1 MSSRPPHPA
10 PSPTASVAGPGH
22 AAVYGK
28 LVLVALIWG
37 GTFIAGRIVSLEVAP
52 ASAALWRY
60 VVASVAV
67 VVAHGVLEGRL
78 PRLTARQWLGV
89 SLLGATGV
97 AAYNLCFMIGLQ
109 TVPASRA
116 SLIVALN
123 PAMTFVGAILLFG
136 ERPTPMRIAGVALA
150 LCGVA
155 VVIGHGNPA
164 ALLSGGIST
173 GDAIV
178 FGCVLSWSSY
188 TLIGKRILVGL
199 SPLAATTYA
208 SLIGTVLLALVAAW
222 LPAPHER
229 RHRAARGVG
238 HRLARARLP
247 RRVRHRGRVRL
258 VLRRRARAGPGA
270 RRRCSSTW
278 CRSRR
283 CCWASR
289 CWTSAS
295 SGRCWPAG
303 SRSSPACGSSTAP
316 GRRRRCL
323 ANHRWKKPD
332 AADRRTVLD
341 PRHDARV
348 RAGAARAA
356 GGALG
361 PRASL
366 SARGTRGAGRARR
379 AGHGRTRRPGAAP
392 GWTTCRSPSRWR
404 RSPPATAPRR
414 RSSASRTRSSA
425 ARSTPSAAT
434 RRRSAT

>member
-37 GTFIAGRIVSLEVAP
+37 GTFIAGRIASLEVAP

-67 VVAHGVLEGRL
+67 VIAHGVLEGRL
-78 PRLTARQWLGV
+78 PRLSARQWLGV

-208 SLIGTVLLALVAAW
+208 SLIGTVLLAAVAAW
-222 LPAPHER
+222 LPAP
-229 RHRAARGVG
+229 
-238 HRLARARLP
+238 
-247 RRVRHRGRVRL
+247 
-258 VLRRRARAGPGA
+258 
-270 RRRCSSTW
+270 
-278 CRSRR
+278 
-283 CCWASR
+283 
-289 CWTSAS
+289 TSA
-295 SGRCWPAG
+295 GIAPPAV
-303 SRSSPACGSSTAP
+303 SATAW
-316 GRRRRCL
+316 L
-323 ANHRWKKPD
+323 ALLFLGVFGTAVAFVWFYD
-332 AADRRTVLD
+332 G
-341 PRHDARV
+341 V
-348 RAGAARAA
+348 R
-356 GGALG
+356 ALG
-361 PRASL
+361 PARASVFINL
-366 SARGTRGAGRARR
+366 VPVAAVLLGFALLDERLEWSMLAGGLAVV
-379 AGHGRTRRPGAAP
+379 AGVWLINRPGRPAP
-392 GWTTCRSPSRWR
+392 LPRQ
-404 RSPPATAPRR
+404 PPVEK
-414 RSSASRTRSSA
+414 
-425 ARSTPSAAT
+425 ARCC
-434 RRRSAT
+434 

>member
-1 MSSRPPHPA
+1 M
-10 PSPTASVAGPGH
+10 
-22 AAVYGK
+22 
-28 LVLVALIWG
+28 LVALIWG
-37 GTFIAGRIVSLEVAP
+37 GTFIAGRIASLEVAP

-155 VVIGHGNPA
+155 VVIGHGNPV

-173 GDAIV
+173 GDVIV

-208 SLIGTVLLALVAAW
+208 SLIGTVLLAVVARVAAR
-222 LPAPHER
+222 AHER
-229 RHRAARGVG
+229 RHRAARGRRPPPG
-238 HRLARARLP
+238 SPCSSSACSAPRSRSSGSTTACARWAR
-247 RRVRHRGRVRL
+247 RG
-258 VLRRRARAGPGA
+258 
-270 RRRCSSTW
+270 RRCSSTW

-283 CCWASR
+283 CC
-289 CWTSAS
+289 SAFALLDERLEWS
-295 SGRCWPAG
+295 MLAG
-303 SRSSPACGSSTAP
+303 GLAVVAGVWLINRP
-316 GRRRRCL
+316 GRPTPAPLQPPVEKARC
-323 ANHRWKKPD
+323 
-332 AADRRTVLD
+332 
-341 PRHDARV
+341 
-348 RAGAARAA
+348 
-356 GGALG
+356 
-361 PRASL
+361 
-366 SARGTRGAGRARR
+366 
-379 AGHGRTRRPGAAP
+379 
-392 GWTTCRSPSRWR
+392 C
-404 RSPPATAPRR
+404 
-414 RSSASRTRSSA
+414 
-425 ARSTPSAAT
+425 
-434 RRRSAT
+434 

>member
-10 PSPTASVAGPGH
+10 PSPTASAAGPGH

-37 GTFIAGRIVSLEVAP
+37 GTFIAGRIASLEVAP

-173 GDAIV
+173 GDVIV

-208 SLIGTVLLALVAAW
+208 SLIGTVLLAGVAAW
-222 LPAPHER
+222 LPAPMS
-229 RHRAARGVG
+229 AGIAPPAVSATAWLALLFLGVFG
-238 HRLARARLP
+238 TAVAFVWFYDG
-247 RRVRHRGRVRL
+247 VR
-258 VLRRRARAGPGA
+258 
-270 RRRCSSTW
+270 
-278 CRSRR
+278 
-283 CCWASR
+283 
-289 CWTSAS
+289 
-295 SGRCWPAG
+295 
-303 SRSSPACGSSTAP
+303 
-316 GRRRRCL
+316 
-323 ANHRWKKPD
+323 
-332 AADRRTVLD
+332 
-341 PRHDARV
+341 
-348 RAGAARAA
+348 
-356 GGALG
+356 ALG
-361 PRASL
+361 PARASVFINL
-366 SARGTRGAGRARR
+366 VPVAAVLLAFALLDERLEWSMLAGGLAVV
-379 AGHGRTRRPGAAP
+379 AGVWLINRPGRPTPAP
-392 GWTTCRSPSRWR
+392 LQ
-404 RSPPATAPRR
+404 PPVEK
-414 RSSASRTRSSA
+414 
-425 ARSTPSAAT
+425 ARCC
-434 RRRSAT
+434 